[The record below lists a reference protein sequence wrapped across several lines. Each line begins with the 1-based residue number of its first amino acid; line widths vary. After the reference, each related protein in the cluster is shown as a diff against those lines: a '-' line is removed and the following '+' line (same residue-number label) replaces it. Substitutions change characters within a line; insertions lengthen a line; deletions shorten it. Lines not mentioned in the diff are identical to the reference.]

1 MMIRMLCILVCLGF
15 AVPILGQ
22 QDTALSKQC
31 SAIRELVYLGTQQHF
46 EPIIDQRLSGSHG
59 YQANGRWTFSNEH
72 LSTTLPWQGA
82 TSTTIEHSTDFR
94 DTVHTKSW
102 QYIAV
107 FKPLADP
114 LYASRFLQN
123 MVEQINSCVLP
134 LTDSISINLVPVDP
148 AELPPNKP
156 DNLADAY
163 LFYLPPVIGLLQ
175 QTSIML
181 GLEKTR
187 QGLRPMLMVEV
198 LEELKY
204 ILPQRH

>member
-31 SAIRELVYLGTQQHF
+31 SAIREIVYLGSQKHF
-46 EPIIDQRLSGSHG
+46 APIIDQRLRGSNG
-59 YQANGRWTFSNEH
+59 YQPNGLWTFSNEQF
-72 LSTTLPWQGA
+72 STSLPWQGA
-82 TSTTIEHSTDFR
+82 ASTIIEYSTDHR
-94 DTVHTKSW
+94 DTLHTESW
-102 QYIAV
+102 QYYAT
-107 FKPLADP
+107 FAPLEDP
-114 LYASRFLQN
+114 LKAARFLQN

-134 LTDSISINLVPVDP
+134 LSDSISVNLVPVDP
-148 AELPPNKP
+148 AELPPTKP

-163 LFYLPPVIGLLQ
+163 LFYLPPTNAHLQ

-187 QGLRPMLMVEV
+187 KGFRPLLIVEV
-198 LEELKY
+198 LEES
-204 ILPQRH
+204 RRN